1 MKSYSIAEA
10 KSHLGR
16 LVHQVEAG
24 PPVELTRR
32 GQPVAMVLSIRDYQR
47 LASPRLDSWD
57 AVQRFRES
65 YDVEAL
71 DIDPDE
77 VFAVEHDPSPGRDFS
92 W

>member
-1 MKSYSIAEA
+1 MKSYPIAKA
-10 KSHLGR
+10 KSQLAR

-32 GQPVAMVLSIRDYQR
+32 GQPVAMVISIHDYQR
-47 LASPRLDSWD
+47 LTSSGHDAWD
-57 AVQRFRES
+57 AVRSLRES
-65 YDVEAL
+65 YDMEAL

-77 VFAVEHDPSPGRDFS
+77 IFALERDPSSGRDFS